1 MRLAGVGLP
10 DIRRMFPPDGSGAV
24 AGRSAA
30 HRSGCRQQ
38 DCGRD
43 AGQVGAQVSEDILR
57 AGDNAVVPHL
67 FSFVYVQVI
76 LRDGDDLQA
85 ASDPRNR
92 GESIIVQH

>member
-1 MRLAGVGLP
+1 
-10 DIRRMFPPDGSGAV
+10 MFPHDGSGPV
-24 AGRSAA
+24 AACSTA
-30 HRSGCRQQ
+30 HRSESRQQ
-38 DCGRD
+38 GCGRD

-92 GESIIVQH
+92 GDSIIVQH